1 MSIGYNLVLPSMNV
15 YKLRVKD
22 NEERMALVNRLCEQ
36 WRKYCV
42 DHWLSD
48 NHDEP
53 YCAENRVKRFLD
65 GLAYFMMIGD
75 TKGIVTEYMAKANA
89 NREIPI
95 SSLPAFMEDLLYG
108 GNLSA
113 DEEDINY
120 LESICDKLDETAKE
134 TYMKNNP
141 PNEGRS
147 VYKITNRVNGKS
159 YIGITINVGRR
170 WRNHTHESRRGTERP
185 LYEAMR
191 QYGLDN
197 FTVEVID
204 TAETAEELAAKE
216 RMYIKKYNTLFPD
229 GYNKS
234 PGGEISKSHKQ
245 PKTITKCTYD
255 KVKKI
260 KEQLRPKDFI
270 FPIVD
275 TDGNFTVNGAA
286 YHVADDCEAYQPK
299 QVKDDLLYDMD
310 RVTVA
315 VLPDN
320 SLRFFDMN
328 YEPIDGF
335 VKNGSKMFPM

>member
-22 NEERMALVNRLCEQ
+22 NEERMALVNELCEQ

-42 DHWLSD
+42 DHWLSN

-65 GLAYFMMIGD
+65 GIAYFMMIGD
-75 TKGIVTEYMAKANA
+75 TKGIVTEYREKANA
-89 NREIPI
+89 NREIPVSNCPSFI
-95 SSLPAFMEDLLYG
+95 EDRIYG
-108 GNLSA
+108 GDGAQPTEDDRLYMKQMR
-113 DEEDINY
+113 EE
-120 LESICDKLDETAKE
+120 LDERAAK
-134 TYMKNNP
+134 
-141 PNEGRS
+141 
-147 VYKITNRVNGKS
+147 
-159 YIGITINVGRR
+159 IGIG
-170 WRNHTHESRRGTERP
+170 GTRKD
-185 LYEAMR
+185 R
-191 QYGLDN
+191 
-197 FTVEVID
+197 
-204 TAETAEELAAKE
+204 K
-216 RMYIKKYNTLFPD
+216 
-229 GYNKS
+229 
-234 PGGEISKSHKQ
+234 KQ
-245 PKTITKCTYD
+245 PTKYGRLQ
-255 KVKKI
+255 KI

-335 VKNGSKMFPM
+335 VKNGSKMFLS